1 MTDVAVALKKSKP
14 ELTSSDSTGTKGL
27 RDDNGSKLS
36 VNRERIA
43 MALRAE
49 LSPDELTGPEQEIW
63 AKEVTKK
70 MAEPSER
77 EIEFFKERRRLGIG
91 VGLDKDGN
99 IVHQK
104 PEK

>member
-1 MTDVAVALKKSKP
+1 MTDVAVALKERKP
-14 ELTSSDSTGTKGL
+14 ELTPSDSTGTRGL
-27 RDDNGSKLS
+27 RDDNGAKLS

-70 MAEPSER
+70 MAEPSKEA
-77 EIEFFKERRRLGIG
+77 IEFFKERRRLGIG
-91 VGLDKDGN
+91 VGLDENGN